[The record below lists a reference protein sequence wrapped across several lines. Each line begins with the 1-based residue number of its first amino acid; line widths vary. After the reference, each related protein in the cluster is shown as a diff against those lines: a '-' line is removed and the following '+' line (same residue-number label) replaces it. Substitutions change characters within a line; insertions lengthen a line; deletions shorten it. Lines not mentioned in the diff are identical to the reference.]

1 MGDQPASPCLVPS
14 PAEADSA
21 PMSGPLLAV
30 RELGLVEYSVAWQA
44 MQRFTNERVADTV
57 DEIWL
62 LQHPRVFTQ
71 GQAGKP
77 EHLLLPGDIP
87 VVQADRGGQVTYHGP
102 GQLVCYLMLD
112 VRRLG
117 IGVRELVS
125 RIEFSLIDLLA
136 SYGIQALAK
145 PDAPGVYVG
154 GAKIASLGLRIRNGR
169 SFHGLALNVDMDLEP
184 FGRINPCGY
193 AGMSMTQLADVAAE
207 PIAFADVSARLR
219 EQLVKHLG
227 YAQQTLTGAAI
238 A

>member
-1 MGDQPASPCLVPS
+1 
-14 PAEADSA
+14 
-21 PMSGPLLAV
+21 MSTAILGV
-30 RELGLVEYSVAWQA
+30 RELGLLEYQPAWQA
-44 MQRFTNERVADTV
+44 MQRFTNERGPATG

-62 LQHPRVFTQ
+62 LQHPPVFTQ

-102 GQLVCYLMLD
+102 GQLVCYLLLD

-125 RIEFSLIDLLA
+125 RIEQSLIDLLA
-136 SYGIQALAK
+136 SYDVQAISK
-145 PDAPGVYVG
+145 PDAPGVYVD

-193 AGMSMTQLADVAAE
+193 AGMSMTQLADLVAG
-207 PIAFADVSARLR
+207 PVAFSEVSARLR

-227 YAQQTLTGAAI
+227 YAQQQTLTGAMEY
-238 A
+238 

>member
-1 MGDQPASPCLVPS
+1 
-14 PAEADSA
+14 
-21 PMSGPLLAV
+21 
-30 RELGLVEYSVAWQA
+30 
-44 MQRFTNERVADTV
+44 MQRFTNERMPDTV

-62 LQHPRVFTQ
+62 LQHPPVFTQ
-71 GQAGKP
+71 GQAGKA

-117 IGVRELVS
+117 LGVRELVS
-125 RIEFSLIDLLA
+125 RIELSLIDLLA
-136 SYGIQALAK
+136 SYGVDALAK
-145 PDAPGVYVG
+145 PDAPGVYVD

-184 FGRINPCGY
+184 FRRINPCGY
-193 AGMSMTQLADVAAE
+193 AGMSMTQLADQVAGPVVFSE
-207 PIAFADVSARLR
+207 VGSRLR

-227 YAQQTLTGAAI
+227 YAQQSQTSTAI
-238 A
+238 NC